1 MVNSMKQ
8 WLLGL
13 ILITSAILVS
23 LWWFTRTSEV
33 KNYPSPNSE
42 IIAFGDSLIEGVGS
56 TQGGDLV
63 SLLSNG
69 IGKPIRN
76 FGRGGDT
83 TAMALERLP
92 SVLQEVPNPQLVIIL
107 LGGNDFLRR
116 VPREETFENMKTI
129 ITKFQDRGAVVL
141 LLGVRGGVIK
151 DQFKEEFEILHDT
164 YKTAYVSNILSGL
177 IGNPTYMYDSVHPN
191 NLGYE
196 KAAKRILPTLQR
208 YIQP

>member
-1 MVNSMKQ
+1 MKQ
-8 WLLGL
+8 WIFGL
-13 ILITSAILVS
+13 ILIVSSILVS
-23 LWWFTRTSEV
+23 LWWFTRTVEV
-33 KNYPSPNSE
+33 KNYPSSNSE

-63 SLLSNG
+63 SLLSRG
-69 IGKPIRN
+69 IGRPIRN

-92 SVLQEVPNPQLVIIL
+92 GVLQEVPNPQLVIIL

-129 ITKFQDRGAVVL
+129 ITKFQDRGAIVL

-151 DQFKEEFEILHDT
+151 DQFKEEFDILQDT
-164 YKTAYVSNILSGL
+164 YKTAYVSNILKGL

-196 KAAKRILPTLQR
+196 KVASRVLPVLER